1 MTPNDN
7 VSKECLYLHVCLQCL
22 YQLLMRYQMSSVV
35 CCCCISSAK
44 FFVTVAL
51 AHIVLKFSH
60 QGQHVS
66 ASLFKTQIWCSKL
79 CEVIVQSCLDDEE
92 QT

>member
-1 MTPNDN
+1 MLVPACLPSMFVSVTHEVSDTP
-7 VSKECLYLHVCLQCL
+7 
-22 YQLLMRYQMSSVV
+22 SVV